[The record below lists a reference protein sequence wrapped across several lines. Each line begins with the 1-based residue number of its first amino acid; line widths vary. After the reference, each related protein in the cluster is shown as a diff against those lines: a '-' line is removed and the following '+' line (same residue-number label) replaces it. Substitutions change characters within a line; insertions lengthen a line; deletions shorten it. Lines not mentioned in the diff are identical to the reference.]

1 MGSIVYRATKDQAI
15 HDELASVGAYATV
28 LAPRAI
34 GNRLWFLAQHRAGE
48 RTGCKWIGLTL
59 IESRKG
65 EVAVKS
71 MDETCGP
78 CYYDC
83 PLSFLAQADAPTGP
97 YAGPWRERVRAFHA
111 SRSARRA
118 AIRPGVRISYDAQVY
133 VLQHCLGRRGWD
145 VARESDGQA
154 FRMKSRQ
161 LGSATLLPTSGV
173 TRMNIDFERHE
184 TVPAYTRNLTS
195 KDRIKWSGEFEVPV
209 IGADIL
215 IRFDGI
221 GRAKV
226 VGYATHG
233 GYLGVMSVPCTP
245 PDWWI
250 RQNGPPTPDNAAL
263 AFGAEIALLSSAEA
277 P

>member
-28 LAPRAI
+28 LAHRVI

-118 AIRPGVRISYDAQVY
+118 AIRPGVRISYDAQIY
-133 VLQHCLGRRGWD
+133 VLQRCLGRRGWD

-161 LGSATLLPTSGV
+161 LGSATLLPPL
-173 TRMNIDFERHE
+173 EL
-184 TVPAYTRNLTS
+184 PA
-195 KDRIKWSGEFEVPV
+195 
-209 IGADIL
+209 
-215 IRFDGI
+215 
-221 GRAKV
+221 
-226 VGYATHG
+226 
-233 GYLGVMSVPCTP
+233 
-245 PDWWI
+245 
-250 RQNGPPTPDNAAL
+250 
-263 AFGAEIALLSSAEA
+263 
-277 P
+277 